1 VALNVDEEHL
11 GRAEA
16 SWLNS
21 GHFATLTPLG
31 RCGLVVW
38 SWWRRTPMMK
48 YLELVA

>member
-1 VALNVDEEHL
+1 VALNVDEDHL
-11 GRAEA
+11 GPSEA

-21 GHFATLTPLG
+21 GDFATLPPLG
-31 RCGLVVW
+31 HCELVVS